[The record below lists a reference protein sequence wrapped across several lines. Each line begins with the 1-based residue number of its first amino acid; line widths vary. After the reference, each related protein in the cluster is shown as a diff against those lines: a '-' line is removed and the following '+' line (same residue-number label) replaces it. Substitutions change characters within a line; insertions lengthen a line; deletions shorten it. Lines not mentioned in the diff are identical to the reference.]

1 MILITLVGIS
11 DFGEI
16 RDNGGNTFIKIVKV
30 GLQVKTFIIG
40 IFSKIKATLAEPDL
54 QRCS

>member
-16 RDNGGNTFIKIVKV
+16 RDNSGNTFIKIVKV

>member
-1 MILITLVGIS
+1 MGIS

-16 RDNGGNTFIKIVKV
+16 RDNSGNTFIKIVKV
-30 GLQVKTFIIG
+30 GLQVKTSFIIG

>member
-16 RDNGGNTFIKIVKV
+16 RDNSGNTFIKIVKV
-30 GLQVKTFIIG
+30 GLQVKTVIIG
-40 IFSKIKATLAEPDL
+40 IFSKIKATLAEPDF